1 MTLTGKKSEFR
12 SNIKVCKKATEDKID
27 RRERERERER
37 EKERKIERNMPVNCH
52 EVNHANEWSW
62 YGRTE

>member
-1 MTLTGKKSEFR
+1 MTLTGKESEFR

-37 EKERKIERNMPVNCH
+37 KIERNMPVNCH
-52 EVNHANEWSW
+52 EVNHANEWS
-62 YGRTE
+62 

>member
-12 SNIKVCKKATEDKID
+12 SNIKVYKKATEDKID
-27 RRERERERER
+27 RRERER

>member
-1 MTLTGKKSEFR
+1 MTLTGKESEFR

-27 RRERERERER
+27 RRERKRERER
-37 EKERKIERNMPVNCH
+37 GERKIERNMPVNCH

>member
-1 MTLTGKKSEFR
+1 MTLTGKESEFR
-12 SNIKVCKKATEDKID
+12 SNIKVYKKATEDKID
-27 RRERERERER
+27 RRER